1 MTSSQIDQSPLGMTE
16 KWIDD
21 VNCTKVVH
29 SGMGLAQAVGNQRV
43 LSFSLGGCDQ
53 GKLGESDIYAK
64 P

>member
-1 MTSSQIDQSPLGMTE
+1 MTE